1 MLSQVYFRVNLRI
14 DFLPA
19 TIIMRIENIF
29 SLSVSDAT
37 LPKPTLEIIKVIK
50 RKMVMIVV
58 PSTNHNDALPT
69 PRLVCRARTADVWLV
84 ARLPHD
90 VLKPCWCAG

>member
-37 LPKPTLEIIKVIK
+37 LPKPTLEMIKVIK
-50 RKMVMIVV
+50 QEDGDDDEDCGAIHLVMQVIV
-58 PSTNHNDALPT
+58 
-69 PRLVCRARTADVWLV
+69 
-84 ARLPHD
+84 
-90 VLKPCWCAG
+90 

>member
-50 RKMVMIVV
+50 QEDGDDCGAIHLVMQVIV
-58 PSTNHNDALPT
+58 
-69 PRLVCRARTADVWLV
+69 
-84 ARLPHD
+84 
-90 VLKPCWCAG
+90 

>member
-58 PSTNHNDALPT
+58 PSTWSCRSLYSRALSHT
-69 PRLVCRARTADVWLV
+69 LTFLRD
-84 ARLPHD
+84 LPE
-90 VLKPCWCAG
+90 KAT

>member
-1 MLSQVYFRVNLRI
+1 MGWNYIYDPKKLESLMLSQVYFRVNLRI

-50 RKMVMIVV
+50 QEDGDDCGAIHLVMQVIV
-58 PSTNHNDALPT
+58 
-69 PRLVCRARTADVWLV
+69 
-84 ARLPHD
+84 
-90 VLKPCWCAG
+90 

>member
-1 MLSQVYFRVNLRI
+1 MFNIKDYNFLIISQVYFRVNLRI

-50 RKMVMIVV
+50 QEDGDDCGAIHLVMQVIV
-58 PSTNHNDALPT
+58 
-69 PRLVCRARTADVWLV
+69 
-84 ARLPHD
+84 
-90 VLKPCWCAG
+90 